1 MNTPHCCQIQPR
13 PADHARRSTPWFHR
27 AGEAA
32 GWILPSAVLAL
43 LPKCPACVAAYV
55 ALGTG
60 FMMTPA
66 SAHLLLRTVT
76 ALCIGAV
83 AFCLVRPLLKQSRQ

>member
-1 MNTPHCCQIQPR
+1 MSASHCCQGRQARQP
-13 PADHARRSTPWFHR
+13 APWLRR

-32 GWILPSAVLAL
+32 EWLLPGTALAL
-43 LPKCPACVAAYV
+43 LPKCPVCLAAYV

-60 FMMTPA
+60 VMMTPA

-76 ALCIGAV
+76 VLCIGAL
-83 AFCLVRPLLKQSRQ
+83 ACCLTRRVVKYCRH

>member
-1 MNTPHCCQIQPR
+1 MNTPHCCQSRNGRQPA
-13 PADHARRSTPWFHR
+13 PWWRRI
-27 AGEAA
+27 GEAA
-32 GWILPSAVLAL
+32 EWLLPGTALAL
-43 LPKCPACVAAYV
+43 LPKCPLCVAAYV

-76 ALCIGAV
+76 VLCIGAL
-83 AFCLVRPLLKQSRQ
+83 AFCLTRRMMKYCRH